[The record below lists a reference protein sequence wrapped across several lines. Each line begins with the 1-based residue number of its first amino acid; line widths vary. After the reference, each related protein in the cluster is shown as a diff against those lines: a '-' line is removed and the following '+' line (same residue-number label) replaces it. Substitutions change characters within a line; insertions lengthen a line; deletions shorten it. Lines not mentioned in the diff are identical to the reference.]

1 MTQTDWVG
9 SYFTHFSYSFQGEK
23 QLWRRLSK
31 HIEGRDRW
39 RGGGGGG
46 GSKSRKM
53 WVKMV
58 HSVQTSQEQ
67 GQSLLHE
74 VTEHQQHLRLV

>member
-1 MTQTDWVG
+1 MEKTEQTHRG
-9 SYFTHFSYSFQGEK
+9 KGQM
-23 QLWRRLSK
+23 
-31 HIEGRDRW
+31 EGW
-39 RGGGGGG
+39 GGGDGR
-46 GSKSRKM
+46 SKSRKM

>member
-1 MTQTDWVG
+1 MEKTEQT
-9 SYFTHFSYSFQGEK
+9 HREK
-23 QLWRRLSK
+23 GQM
-31 HIEGRDRW
+31 EGW
-39 RGGGGGG
+39 GGNGR
-46 GSKSRKM
+46 SKSRKM

-74 VTEHQQHLRLV
+74 GAEHQQHLRLV

>member
-1 MTQTDWVG
+1 MEKTEQTHREGTDGGVG
-9 SYFTHFSYSFQGEK
+9 V
-23 QLWRRLSK
+23 
-31 HIEGRDRW
+31 
-39 RGGGGGG
+39 GG